1 MDISERIR
9 QQAKID
15 SRRFGK
21 GVVCR
26 IVIGPLLS
34 LAEQHG
40 LVPRG
45 VYINPETGLDPINN
59 KMLVIPVTKY
69 EEVNNLLTN
78 YQTTVDEVQQQQG
91 DIENIEKVARSDE
104 AAVRALQQNLVL
116 VTVNHNVPDGIRAGA
131 PPAAYDVIIDS
142 VDVNQVIEATYVYR
156 SRANIRTG
164 ESIR

>member
-9 QQAKID
+9 QQAKMD

-34 LAEQHG
+34 VSEQHG

-69 EEVNNLLTN
+69 EEVNSLVKN
-78 YQTTVDEVQQQQG
+78 YQNSVSQRQQKLD

-104 AAVRALQQNLVL
+104 ALVKALQQNLVL

-131 PPAAYDVIIDS
+131 PPEAYDVIIDS
-142 VDVNQVIEATYVYR
+142 IDVNQVIEATYVYR
-156 SRANIRTG
+156 SRANIRT
-164 ESIR
+164 EETIR